1 VEGPI
6 GVSGKSEVISGVDEE
21 MVVLVGE
28 LGTVELGTAVEET
41 VELGTAVEEAVEVG
55 TAVEETVELETSVE
69 ETVELGT
76 SVEDTVE
83 LGTSVEET
91 VELATVDDGAMVD
104 SGSAPTISSFQHKAC
119 CPVKGS
125 HGLSTAL
132 DKALQYNP

>member
-1 VEGPI
+1 VAGPI

-55 TAVEETVELETSVE
+55 TAVEETVELETA
-69 ETVELGT
+69 
-76 SVEDTVE
+76 
-83 LGTSVEET
+83 VEET